1 MPEIPFAATLIVCLT
16 AGAALRVSAGTV
28 RWARIRRRRAS
39 PSHLAST
46 AQNRLCASFPRSP
59 DHHFPE
65 FWFKTRDTQTIHR
78 ASVPLYS
85 LLLVTGH
92 YGATGALSL
101 LRDLIC
107 CRPFSA
113 TTRVQI
119 ETTNGCDFADEQ
131 ARAKA
136 ASAGHTATW
145 KTGSKHVRR
154 CQRNGRD
161 LSVRQ

>member
-85 LLLVTGH
+85 LP
-92 YGATGALSL
+92 YCYWPPQ
-101 LRDLIC
+101 DLGVFWDQLHEAVLAILTS
-107 CRPFSA
+107 PL
-113 TTRVQI
+113 
-119 ETTNGCDFADEQ
+119 
-131 ARAKA
+131 
-136 ASAGHTATW
+136 TW
-145 KTGSKHVRR
+145 
-154 CQRNGRD
+154 
-161 LSVRQ
+161 